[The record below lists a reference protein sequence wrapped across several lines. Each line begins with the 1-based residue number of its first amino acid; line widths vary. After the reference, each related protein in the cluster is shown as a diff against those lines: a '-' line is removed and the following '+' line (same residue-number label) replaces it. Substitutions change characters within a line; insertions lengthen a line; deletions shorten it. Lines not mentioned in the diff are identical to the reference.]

1 MIGKRFREHR
11 AAMGMTQEELAR
23 RLFVS
28 QPMVAQVEAGVK
40 MPTVG
45 MVRLAAEAFGCTT
58 DELIL
63 DLDEQDSVCR
73 ARAQD
78 SA

>member
-1 MIGKRFREHR
+1 MIGERFREHR
-11 AAMGMTQEELAR
+11 TALGMTQGELAQ

-28 QPMVAQVEAGVK
+28 QPMIAQVEAGVK

-45 MVRLAAEAFGCTT
+45 MVKLAAEIFGCST

-63 DLDEQDSVCR
+63 GKKE
-73 ARAQD
+73 

>member
-1 MIGKRFREHR
+1 MIGKRFRER
-11 AAMGMTQEELAR
+11 RKALGMTQAEMAR

-28 QPMVAQVEAGVK
+28 QPMIAQVEAGVK

-45 MVRLAAEAFGCTT
+45 MVRLAAEVFGCTT

-63 DLDEQDSVCR
+63 DER
-73 ARAQD
+73 D

>member
-1 MIGKRFREHR
+1 MIGQRFREHR
-11 AAMGMTQEELAR
+11 VALGLTQEDMAK

-40 MPTVG
+40 IPTVG
-45 MVRLAAEAFGCTT
+45 MVRLAAEVFACTT

-63 DLDEQDSVCR
+63 GQD
-73 ARAQD
+73 ARD

>member
-1 MIGKRFREHR
+1 MIGERFREHR
-11 AAMGMTQEELAR
+11 KAMGMTQAEMAE

-28 QPMVAQVEAGVK
+28 QPMVAQVEAGTK
-40 MPTVG
+40 LPTVG
-45 MVRLAAEAFGCTT
+45 MVKLAAEVFGCTT

-63 DLDEQDSVCR
+63 GQRE
-73 ARAQD
+73 

>member
-1 MIGKRFREHR
+1 MIGERFKEHR
-11 AAMGMTQEELAR
+11 AALGMTQEELAG

-45 MVRLAAEAFGCTT
+45 MVKLAAEAFGCTT

-63 DLDEQDSVCR
+63 GKKE
-73 ARAQD
+73 

>member
-1 MIGKRFREHR
+1 MTIGKRFREHR
-11 AAMGMTQEELAR
+11 TALGLTQEELAK

-45 MVRLAAEAFGCTT
+45 MVKLAAEAFGCTT

-63 DLDEQDSVCR
+63 DQDDR
-73 ARAQD
+73 D